1 MCTST
6 GRDAAKNRD
15 PKLTLSQ
22 CVPCIVFQADNN
34 LLPDVM
40 GSKHWLVLNVDLVT
54 TVAKYLPTGEVASF
68 SNGALARMRIMNMNR
83 NSQASV
89 RVLTR
94 FSIDVP
100 YSTILIFRSAME
112 KFVNDRPQEW
122 EAFVSF
128 RAARVEM
135 EMNFIEYVVVAQHKN
150 KWQDVGPILQSKAEL
165 SSFCVEVQKL
175 LGCHYKAPP
184 MGVELS
190 MKDASLLTQ
199 QATTSNEA
207 SDNAILEIAKQFEAK
222 KDD

>member
-1 MCTST
+1 
-6 GRDAAKNRD
+6 
-15 PKLTLSQ
+15 
-22 CVPCIVFQADNN
+22 
-34 LLPDVM
+34 M

-128 RAARVEM
+128 RAARV
-135 EMNFIEYVVVAQHKN
+135 
-150 KWQDVGPILQSKAEL
+150 DTKA
-165 SSFCVEVQKL
+165 SHS
-175 LGCHYKAPP
+175 
-184 MGVELS
+184 
-190 MKDASLLTQ
+190 
-199 QATTSNEA
+199 
-207 SDNAILEIAKQFEAK
+207 
-222 KDD
+222 